1 MADLDPYIARGLLN
15 GGWTDLEFE
24 PFKPGISVHWLLKGE
39 PGVAILWYEPGA
51 EAPLHLHVDV
61 ETILVLDGSQSDE
74 FGTYLKG
81 DYVINPKGSKHSVR
95 SDEGCVVLLTYTKPV
110 RFL

>member
-1 MADLDPYIARGLLN
+1 MLDPQITRDLI
-15 GGWTDLEFE
+15 GGAWKTLDFE
-24 PFKPGISVHWLLKGE
+24 PFKPGITAHWLLTGE
-39 PGVAILWYEPGA
+39 PGIAILWYEPGA

-61 ETILVLDGSQSDE
+61 ETILVLDGSQSDD
-74 FGTYLKG
+74 FGTYEKG
-81 DYVINPKGSKHSVR
+81 DYVINPKGSQHRVW